1 MAEQVEKLF
10 KKLQSRRLSFEEL
23 EAETL
28 VEMYKSPAP
37 SCLVLHSRPFL
48 SFDTFHDE
56 ITHLLR

>member
-1 MAEQVEKLF
+1 MNQKCLSMLVDIRQEKA
-10 KKLQSRRLSFEEL
+10 L

-37 SCLVLHSRPFL
+37 SCRVLHSRPFL
-48 SFDTFHDE
+48 SFDTFDDE